1 MRRGFFGRVLVAVG
15 FCCITVLASAVG
27 AQTGDAQTT
36 PVAAGASAK
45 DAHPAASTQPPQ
57 AQPEATQAQSAHT
70 ASNSSTDA
78 APAAAPARSDAAD
91 SGASTDAQASNVPG
105 ADQHWG
111 MLKQYCSKCHNA
123 EDWAGG
129 VAFDTMTPEEI
140 PEQAEIWEHAMR
152 KLRGRLMPPPGK
164 PQPDAA
170 TIHSFV
176 SWMENTLDTAAT
188 ARPDP
193 GRVALHRLNRKE
205 YANAAWDLLHVTV
218 DPNTILP
225 QDDRSDGFDN
235 VASVLQVSP
244 SFLDQYLSAARGIA
258 VEAVGEVPEHPVG
271 TQYIVKNPA
280 TQFFHIDGLPLGT
293 RGGLEVVHE
302 FPADGEYE
310 LNIGNLAIAL
320 WVTNLEFKN
329 TLIATLDGKKFWQGD
344 IGGEEDLK
352 AIDQKQ
358 DPAVD
363 AINARLKGIK
373 FKATAGPHKVA
384 VTFLHRTFAESDDRL
399 YQQLPGGGQ
408 DRILRLGNFEVK
420 GPFAA
425 TGISDT
431 PSRKKIFIC
440 HPAAAADEDACA
452 EKIITALARDA
463 YRRPVTESDMKTL
476 MKFYR
481 SGRQEKDFNTGIR
494 EVVTA
499 VLASPFFLYRAER
512 TPELVATSNTGAS
525 ASTSTDSAK
534 PGSPPIYRITDL
546 ELASRLSFFL
556 WSTVPDDELLNLAT
570 ANKLHD
576 PQVLAAQVHRMLAD
590 PKSLTLSTNFAFQWL
605 GLDRLAEIQ
614 PDPNIFPYAGDPR
627 EDYRT
632 EMKLFVDSIFREDH
646 DVMDLLTANYTYL
659 NERLALDYGIN
670 NVRGDQFRRV
680 VLQDPNRFGLLGKGG
695 ILMAT
700 AYPNRTAPVLRGA
713 WILERVTGTPPS
725 PPPPAVPS
733 LKENKNG
740 ETPHTVRELMALHR
754 DKPACFACHG
764 VLDPLGFA
772 LENFDAVG
780 EWRVKDRIAGTAID
794 ASGVLP
800 DGTKINGPVDL
811 RNALA
816 SNPNQFV
823 QTLTEKLMTYA
834 TGRAVDYHDMPTIRA
849 IVRDSAKDD
858 YRFSTIV
865 MRIVNSDQFQKRT
878 PASDAIAHKTQT
890 AQVQ

>member
-1 MRRGFFGRVLVAVG
+1 MRRGLFGRIL
-15 FCCITVLASAVG
+15 L
-27 AQTGDAQTT
+27 
-36 PVAAGASAK
+36 AAGACCVTVSGL
-45 DAHPAASTQPPQ
+45 
-57 AQPEATQAQSAHT
+57 AQSAP
-70 ASNSSTDA
+70 SPI
-78 APAAAPARSDAAD
+78 APAAPTSTAKSSTGDTT
-91 SGASTDAQASNVPG
+91 STDSQANNNAVPG

-129 VAFDTMTPEEI
+129 VAFDTLSPQEI
-140 PEQAEIWEHAMR
+140 PDQAETWEHAVR
-152 KLRGRLMPPPGK
+152 KLRGRLMPPPGN

-176 SWMENTLDTAAT
+176 NWMETTLDAA
-188 ARPDP
+188 AASHPDP

-205 YANAAWDLLHVTV
+205 YANAVYDLLHIQV
-218 DPNTILP
+218 DPNAILP

-235 VASVLQVSP
+235 VANVLQVSP
-244 SFLDQYLSAARGIA
+244 SFLDQYLTAARAIA
-258 VEAVGEVPEHPVG
+258 VDAVGEIPEHPAGV
-271 TQYIVKNPA
+271 QYLVKSPA
-280 TQFFHIDGLPLGT
+280 TQSFHIDGLPLGT
-293 RGGLEVVHE
+293 RGGMVVTHE

-310 LNIGNLAIAL
+310 LNIGNLAVAL
-320 WVTNLEFKN
+320 WVYNMEFKN
-329 TLIATLDGKKFWQGD
+329 TLIATLDGKKFWQTD
-344 IGGEEDLK
+344 LGGEEDMK
-352 AIDQKQ
+352 SIDQKQ

-363 AINARLKGIK
+363 AINARLKGIR
-373 FKATAGPHKVA
+373 FKATAGPHEVA

-399 YQQLPGGGQ
+399 YQQIPGGGQ
-408 DRILRLGNFEVK
+408 DRILRLQNFEVK
-420 GPFAA
+420 GPFSP
-425 TGISDT
+425 TGISET
-431 PSRKKIFIC
+431 PSRKKIFVC
-440 HPAAAADEDACA
+440 HPTGAADEDACA
-452 EKIITALARDA
+452 EKIIIALAREA
-463 YRRPVTESDMKTL
+463 FRRPVTEGDMKLL
-476 MKFYR
+476 MRFYR
-481 SGRQEKDFNTGIR
+481 DGHKEKDFDTGIR

-512 TPELVATSNTGAS
+512 TPPGLVATSNASGSGGAT
-525 ASTSTDSAK
+525 APTAPTTSGA
-534 PGSPPIYRITDL
+534 YRISDL

-570 ANKLHD
+570 QNKLHD
-576 PQVLAAQVHRMLAD
+576 PQVLATQVHRMLAD
-590 PKSLTLSTNFAFQWL
+590 PKSITLSTNFAFQWL

-627 EDYRT
+627 PDYLT

-646 DVMDLLTANYTYL
+646 DVTDLLTANYTFV

-670 NVRGDQFRRV
+670 DVRGDQFRRV
-680 VLQDPNRFGLLGKGG
+680 TLTDSNRWGLLGKGG
-695 ILMAT
+695 VLMAT

-733 LKENKNG
+733 LKENKTG
-740 ETPHTVRELMALHR
+740 EKAHTVRELMAQHR

-780 EWRVKDRIAGTAID
+780 MWRDKDRIAGTPID

-800 DGTKINGPVDL
+800 DGTKINGPDDL
-811 RNALA
+811 RKALA

-823 QTLTEKLMTYA
+823 QTVTEKLMTYA
-834 TGRAVDYHDMPTIRA
+834 TGRAVSYRDMPTIRA
-849 IVRDSAKDD
+849 IVRDTQKDN
-858 YRFSTIV
+858 YRFSSIV
-865 MRIVNSDQFQKRT
+865 MHIVNSDQFQKRS

-890 AQVQ
+890 AQR

>member
-15 FCCITVLASAVG
+15 VCCITVLASAVG
-27 AQTGDAQTT
+27 AQTTDAQTT
-36 PVAAGASAK
+36 PAAVDASAK
-45 DAHPAASTQPPQ
+45 DARPAASTQLPQ

-78 APAAAPARSDAAD
+78 APAAAPARSDATD

-170 TIHSFV
+170 TIRSFV
-176 SWMENTLDTAAT
+176 SWMENTLDTAAAT
-188 ARPDP
+188 RPDP

-244 SFLDQYLSAARGIA
+244 SFLDQYLSAARAIA
-258 VEAVGEVPEHPVG
+258 VQAVGEVPEHPIG
-271 TQYIVKNPA
+271 TQYIVKTPA
-280 TQFFHIDGLPLGT
+280 TQFFHVDGLPLGT

-310 LNIGNLAIAL
+310 LNIGNLAVAL

-425 TGISDT
+425 TGISET

-452 EKIITALARDA
+452 EKIITVLAREA

-481 SGRQEKDFNTGIR
+481 SGRQEKDFDTGIR

-512 TPELVATSNTGAS
+512 TPELVATSNTGAG
-525 ASTSTDSAK
+525 ADSAK
-534 PGSPPIYRITDL
+534 AGSPPIYRITDL

-570 ANKLHD
+570 ADKLHD

-590 PKSLTLSTNFAFQWL
+590 SKSLTLSTNFAFQWL

-614 PDPNIFPYAGDPR
+614 PDPNLFPYAGDPR

-646 DVMDLLTANYTYL
+646 DVMDLMTANYTYV

-849 IVRDSAKDD
+849 IVRDSAKDN

-878 PASDAIAHKTQT
+878 PASEAIAHKTQT
-890 AQVQ
+890 AQAQ

>member
-1 MRRGFFGRVLVAVG
+1 M
-15 FCCITVLASAVG
+15 VLASGV
-27 AQTGDAQTT
+27 DAQT
-36 PVAAGASAK
+36 AAPAAQALPK

-57 AQPEATQAQSAHT
+57 TQPEATQAQSAHT
-70 ASNSSTDA
+70 ASDSSTAA
-78 APAAAPARSDAAD
+78 APAAAPPRSDTKAD
-91 SGASTDAQASNVPG
+91 SNEAGAPAEAQASDVPG

-111 MLKQYCSKCHNA
+111 MLKQYCTKCHNA

-129 VAFDTMTPEEI
+129 VAFDTMTPQEI

-176 SWMENTLDTAAT
+176 SWMENTLDTVAT
-188 ARPDP
+188 TRPDP

-205 YANAAWDLLHVTV
+205 YANSVWDLLHVTV

-244 SFLDQYLSAARGIA
+244 SFLDQYLSAARAIA
-258 VEAVGEVPEHPVG
+258 VEAVGEVPEHPIG
-271 TQYIVKNPA
+271 TQYMVKNPA
-280 TQFFHIDGLPLGT
+280 TQFFHVDGLPLGT
-293 RGGLEVVHE
+293 RGGLQVEHE

-329 TLIATLDGKKFWQGD
+329 TLVATLDGKKFWQGD

-363 AINARLKGIK
+363 AINARLKGIR

-399 YQQLPGGGQ
+399 YMQLPGGGQ

-420 GPFAA
+420 GPFSA

-431 PSRKKIFIC
+431 PSRKKIFLC
-440 HPAAAADEDACA
+440 HPAAAAEEDACA
-452 EKIITALARDA
+452 EKIITVLAREA
-463 YRRPVTESDMKTL
+463 YRRPVTEADMKLL

-481 SGRQEKDFNTGIR
+481 AGRQEKDFDTGIR

-512 TPELVATSNTGAS
+512 TPSELVATSNSNTPGA
-525 ASTSTDSAK
+525 ATERPATERSAK
-534 PGSPPIYRITDL
+534 EPPAGATSYRITDL

-570 ANKLHD
+570 ADKLHD

-614 PDPNIFPYAGDPR
+614 PDPNLFPYAGDPR

-646 DVMDLLTANYTYL
+646 DVMDLLTANYTYV

-780 EWRVKDRIAGTAID
+780 EWRTKDRIAGTTID

-823 QTLTEKLMTYA
+823 QTVTEKLMTYA

-849 IVRDSAKDD
+849 IVRDSAKDN

-878 PASDAIAHKTQT
+878 PANDAIAHKTQT
-890 AQVQ
+890 AQAQ

>member
-1 MRRGFFGRVLVAVG
+1 M
-15 FCCITVLASAVG
+15 LASAVG

-36 PVAAGASAK
+36 PAAADASAK
-45 DAHPAASTQPPQ
+45 DPHPAASTQAQSAQPQ
-57 AQPEATQAQSAHT
+57 ATQVQSAHT

-78 APAAAPARSDAAD
+78 APAAAPARSDATD
-91 SGASTDAQASNVPG
+91 SGASTNAQASNVPG

-170 TIHSFV
+170 TIRSFV
-176 SWMENTLDTAAT
+176 SWMENTLDTAAAT
-188 ARPDP
+188 RPDP

-244 SFLDQYLSAARGIA
+244 SFLDQYLSAARAIA
-258 VEAVGEVPEHPVG
+258 VQAVGEVPEHPIG

-293 RGGLEVVHE
+293 RGGLQVVHE

-425 TGISDT
+425 TGISET

-452 EKIITALARDA
+452 EKIITVLAREA

-481 SGRQEKDFNTGIR
+481 AGRHEKDFDTGIR

-512 TPELVATSNTGAS
+512 TPELVATSNTGAG
-525 ASTSTDSAK
+525 ATADSAK

-570 ANKLHD
+570 ADKLHD
-576 PQVLAAQVHRMLAD
+576 PQVLTAQVHRMLAD

-614 PDPNIFPYAGDPR
+614 PDPNLFPYAGDPR

-646 DVMDLLTANYTYL
+646 DVMDLLTANYTYV

-811 RNALA
+811 RNALV

-849 IVRDSAKDD
+849 IVRDSAKDN

-890 AQVQ
+890 AQAQ